1 MGESHLERFGVFF
14 GLRFERQ
21 QWFHS
26 GYDSTDR
33 RIACPELFRALDRAS
48 TRFSSITDLKPAR
61 SLALDDDLR
70 VHRPQFDLAKGVG
83 PRSQPS
89 PRLESRA
96 SGNRALCIV
105 KRSRIDGCEPSWA
118 RG

>member
-1 MGESHLERFGVFF
+1 VISSGLTLNQRVSGSSPERPTTTEAMGESHLERFGVFF

-61 SLALDDDLR
+61 SLALDDDL
-70 VHRPQFDLAKGVG
+70 VHRAQFDLAKV
-83 PRSQPS
+83 SA
-89 PRLESRA
+89 RA
-96 SGNRALCIV
+96 VNLLR
-105 KRSRIDGCEPSWA
+105 D
-118 RG
+118 